1 MNSVNNNS
9 QNIKII
15 CLTGMMGVGKT
26 TIGRK
31 LAEIL
36 DYYYFDSDI
45 EISDYAKK
53 NISQIFK
60 DHGEDYFRKLE
71 KDIVTNLVQRKEK
84 MVISLGGG
92 AFIDDEIREILLKN
106 STVIW
111 LDANLET
118 IISRTKNSTDRPT
131 LTNSVNKRMFLSD
144 LLVKRNKIYKG
155 ADIKIDVNVN
165 DCKKILDNIITK
177 LNLS

>member
-1 MNSVNNNS
+1 MNSVNNNP

-26 TIGRK
+26 TIGKK

-36 DYYYFDSDI
+36 DYYYFDSDV

-53 NISQIFK
+53 NIAQIFE
-60 DHGEDYFRKLE
+60 DHGEKYFRKLE

-92 AFIDDEIREILLKN
+92 VFINDKIRKILLEN

-118 IISRTKNSTDRPT
+118 IMSRTKNSKDRPT
-131 LTNSVNKRMFLSD
+131 LTNSPNKRKFLSD
-144 LLVKRNKIYKG
+144 LLVKRNKIYKE
-155 ADIKIDVNVN
+155 ANIKIDVNIN

-177 LNLS
+177 LNLL